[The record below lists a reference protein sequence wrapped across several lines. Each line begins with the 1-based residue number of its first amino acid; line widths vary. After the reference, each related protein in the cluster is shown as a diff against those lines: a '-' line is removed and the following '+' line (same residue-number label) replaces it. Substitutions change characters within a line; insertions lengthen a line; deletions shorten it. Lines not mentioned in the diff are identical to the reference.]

1 MRPRLDLPLFR
12 RPLFRRPLR
21 PSLRGAL
28 RSLRRSPL
36 AYWAAA
42 IVLGIAT
49 FTMVQRRSS
58 DLDERSRQLGP
69 LATTIVAR
77 SDLLAG
83 DLVGADD
90 VEQRTVP
97 QQVIPRD
104 AVESIPDG
112 TRLTADVFEGEVLV
126 AARLTGGA
134 TSALA
139 AALPTGHLA
148 VAVPMA
154 ETGLDLERGDRVSLL
169 ALGSD
174 GYSEVIATGQVISVG
189 DSSVTVA
196 VASAAVGPVAD
207 ALLAGTITIA
217 LTNAESGSG

>member
-21 PSLRGAL
+21 PSRRGAL

-58 DLDERSRQLGP
+58 DLDERARQLGP
-69 LATTIVAR
+69 MATAIVAR

-83 DLVGADD
+83 DLVGPDD
-90 VEQRTVP
+90 IEHATVP
-97 QQVIPRD
+97 QQVIPRG
-104 AVESIPDG
+104 AVESITDG

-126 AARLTGGA
+126 AARLTGAA

-139 AALPTGHLA
+139 AALPAGHLA
-148 VAVPMA
+148 VAVPVA
-154 ETGLDLERGDRVSLL
+154 ETGLDLERGDRVSVL

-174 GYSEVIATGQVISVG
+174 GYSQVIATGRVISVG

-196 VASAAVGPVAD
+196 VASADVGPVAD

-217 LTNAESGSG
+217 LTSAEFGSG